1 MAPPSSHMRRQHGEP
16 AIEPAGPSSFAD
28 HRVQPS
34 SSVLL
39 PLPAMV
45 ALLLLLL
52 LLTAPLRVASAA
64 SGGAASRSPGAVAVP
79 PPAALF
85 WCVADV
91 RPGETLLCALG
102 QRLPIG
108 TGNLTLRIAPSGN
121 ATTALEAAATLSP
134 SGDAVSAV
142 VPAVAPVGAYSVQL
156 LGDGGSELS
165 ETFLVNAPELW
176 WAQGDRGAAASP
188 GGWIRLF
195 GRGLTLPRDERE
207 RQRCVPCELDGVVHA
222 LVQVREQEDVDWQLV
237 ASLAAQAERL
247 ATTQRLLQ
255 QQAETGGGGS
265 GATTLNITTDAP
277 GSHSIVLQASAR
289 RLSTF
294 SAEFVVPVATPPGNY
309 SVSLSNGQAATGLSW
324 FLSPQ
329 QPARHVIEIRAARQQ
344 SARTFRV
351 ADYGCAGGINRTN
364 PKDLTSAE
372 PVDCTAAINRALV
385 AAAQHSPA
393 PSTVLFGPGRWYLQ
407 PPLLLPDGVTIA
419 GDSMSTTALYFAQ
432 VSVNTSFANP
442 PAGMPALIGP
452 TESPAAAAAAAAAA
466 VRDGTSTTSFGIQ
479 DMCIYALSYYST
491 VINISAS
498 TSGVAVRR
506 VRIRANAFNGRNG
519 DTRRVPWQDTIGANG
534 PPVIL
539 LQGTSSEIVDCDI
552 YATWLAI
559 ASHGHYGPSSPAHSS
574 RFTLI
579 RNNTIWNGGACF
591 WADQAKEV
599 IFEGNTCSGIS
610 PMSGGNGI
618 MTYGGG

>member
-1 MAPPSSHMRRQHGEP
+1 
-16 AIEPAGPSSFAD
+16 
-28 HRVQPS
+28 
-34 SSVLL
+34 
-39 PLPAMV
+39 MV

-52 LLTAPLRVASAA
+52 TATLRVAGGTAA
-64 SGGAASRSPGAVAVP
+64 HGSSPGAAAVP

-91 RPGETLLCALG
+91 WPGETLLCALG

-142 VPAVAPVGAYSVQL
+142 VPAVAPAGAYIVQL
-156 LGDGGSELS
+156 LGDDGSELS

-207 RQRCVPCELDGVVHA
+207 RQRCNVPCELDAVVHA
-222 LVQVREQEDVDWQLV
+222 LVQAREQEDVDWRLV

-255 QQAETGGGGS
+255 QQEESRG
-265 GATTLNITTDAP
+265 GATTLNITADAP

-294 SAEFVVPVATPPGNY
+294 SAEFAVPVATPPGNY

-329 QPARHVIEIRAARQQ
+329 QPARNVIEIRAARQQ
-344 SARTFRV
+344 STRTFHV
-351 ADYGCAGGINRTN
+351 VDYGCAGGINRTN

-385 AAAQHSPA
+385 EAAQHSPA

-407 PPLLLPDGVTIA
+407 PPLRLPDGVTIA
-419 GDSMSTTALYFAQ
+419 GDSISTTALYFAQ

-452 TESPAAAAAAAAAA
+452 TESPAAAAAAA
-466 VRDGTSTTSFGIQ
+466 VGDGTSTSTTSFGIR
-479 DMCIYALSYYST
+479 DMCIYALSYYSA

-552 YATWLAI
+552 YATWHAI

-579 RNNTIWNGGACF
+579 RNNTIWNGGLCF

>member
-1 MAPPSSHMRRQHGEP
+1 MT
-16 AIEPAGPSSFAD
+16 
-28 HRVQPS
+28 QPW
-34 SSVLL
+34 LAR
-39 PLPAMV
+39 PRWRMV
-45 ALLLLLL
+45 ALLLL
-52 LLTAPLRVASAA
+52 LLTAPLRVAGSAA
-64 SGGAASRSPGAVAVP
+64 SGSAAHGSPGAVAVP

-102 QRLPIG
+102 QRLGQRLPIG
-108 TGNLTLRIAPSGN
+108 TGNLALRIAPSGN

-142 VPAVAPVGAYSVQL
+142 VPAVAPAGAYVVQL
-156 LGDGGSELS
+156 LGDDGSELS

-176 WAQGDRGAAASP
+176 WAQGDRGAAASA

-207 RQRCVPCELDGVVHA
+207 RERCNVPCELDGVVHA
-222 LVQVREQEDVDWQLV
+222 LVQAREQEDVDWRLV

-255 QQAETGGGGS
+255 QQEESRGGGC
-265 GATTLNITTDAP
+265 GATTLNITADAP

-329 QPARHVIEIRAARQQ
+329 QPARNVIEIRAARQQ
-344 SARTFRV
+344 STRTFHV
-351 ADYGCAGGINRTN
+351 VDYGCAGGINRTN

-407 PPLLLPDGVTIA
+407 PPLRLPDGVTIA
-419 GDSMSTTALYFAQ
+419 GDSISTTALYFAQ

-452 TESPAAAAAAAAAA
+452 TESPAAAAAAA
-466 VRDGTSTTSFGIQ
+466 VGDGTRTSTTSFGIR

-506 VRIRANAFNGRNG
+506 TRIRANAFNGRNG
-519 DTRRVPWQDTIGANG
+519 GTRRVPWQDTIGANG